1 MHTEVG
7 WRPSARLTVLAFVL
21 LIKTSVLLRE
31 AQAVGMGMGKGPPH
45 PEEPA
50 G

>member
-31 AQAVGMGMGKGPPH
+31 AQAVGMGKGPPH
-45 PEEPA
+45 PEESA

>member
-1 MHTEVG
+1 MHSEVG
-7 WRPSARLTVLAFVL
+7 WHSSARLTVLAFVF

-31 AQAVGMGMGKGPPH
+31 AQALGVGKGPLH
-45 PEEPA
+45 PKEPA

>member
-31 AQAVGMGMGKGPPH
+31 AQAVRMGKGPPH